1 MNSLVSYSGSSS
13 EDEGERS
20 KSKSM
25 KRYAQNRLNRTHDT
39 EAPVLKRCRADNAS
53 KEHCHGACWGCGC
66 KWAKKNVS
74 YYSFKGKSWI
84 TSSLPLPTAILG
96 MFGDRQRDKEDD
108 PKQHGGRV
116 RSFPHV
122 EGNWASFVYI
132 PVSADERLNSFA
144 DKLLTVLQPLNFER
158 MDDLHISL
166 SRTVCIRHHW
176 ISPLTESLK
185 EKFQQLHSCYC
196 DVGSVEMYTNDEKS
210 RTFISMEVNPEE
222 NNLMEYI
229 SVVDTCFREFDLP
242 SFYENPSFHISL
254 IWCVGD
260 VISQIT
266 KKMAEKL
273 QVDSAEA
280 QILALPYPRE
290 TSVGECHPWLSDI
303 VKEASQ

>member
-53 KEHCHGACWGCGC
+53 KEHCHG
-66 KWAKKNVS
+66 
-74 YYSFKGKSWI
+74 I

-122 EGNWASFVYI
+122 E
-132 PVSADERLNSFA
+132 VSADERLNSFA

-273 QVDSAEA
+273 QRLASEFYNTHPDLSVVPVNQVLLKTGNKTFAFHLQNVD
-280 QILALPYPRE
+280 
-290 TSVGECHPWLSDI
+290 
-303 VKEASQ
+303 K